1 MIQKFVFGLII
12 IAFSFSSCK
21 KEKVDKSYAN
31 LTHEDVESMENSSLS
46 AYETIIYDGV
56 FAGEYNEH
64 EVYLELED
72 DGDFTINYKDKKVK
86 GTWFKKDDG
95 SMIELDSKKVL
106 PFQFILWSDN
116 TTLMILNSDGTADEE
131 GGNYL
136 TRIEK

>member
-1 MIQKFVFGLII
+1 MIQKSVFGLFI
-12 IAFSFSSCK
+12 IALSFSSCK
-21 KEKVDKSYAN
+21 EEVADKSYAN

-46 AYETIIYDGV
+46 SYETIIYEGD
-56 FAGEYNEH
+56 FSGEYNENK
-64 EVYLELED
+64 VFLELED
-72 DGDFTINYKDKKVK
+72 DGDFTIKYKDKEVE

-116 TTLMILNSDGTADEE
+116 TTLMILNSDGTADDE